1 MLVSAKL
8 SYLRI
13 SPRKARLVADL
24 VRGKSVEQ
32 AQSILNFTI
41 KRAANPILKLLNSA
55 AANAKNNF
63 QLDPKN
69 MYVARIFV
77 NEGATYKRVM
87 PRSRGNAN
95 EIQKKTCHINLV
107 LAEKGEKVGMP
118 VKDDLKAKRPV
129 KENEAKEERKAEEA
143 KEIKKEKAVKAEK
156 KEAKKTP
163 KKTERKAVKKSTKE

>member
-8 SYLRI
+8 RYLRI

-32 AQSILNFTI
+32 AQGILNFTI

-63 QLDPKN
+63 HLDPKN

-87 PRSRGNAN
+87 PRARGSAN
-95 EIQKKTCHINLV
+95 QIHKKTCHIDLV
-107 LAEKGEKVGMP
+107 LAQNGEKVGMP
-118 VKDDLKAKRPV
+118 TKNDFKI
-129 KENEAKEERKAEEA
+129 
-143 KEIKKEKAVKAEK
+143 KEIVKTEKIQKKEKPGEIKEEK
-156 KEAKKTP
+156 IAKLREKPAQKKVPARKIAKKI
-163 KKTERKAVKKSTKE
+163 VK

>member
-8 SYLRI
+8 RYLRI

-32 AQSILNFTI
+32 AQGILNFTI

-63 QLDPKN
+63 HLDPKD

-87 PRSRGNAN
+87 PRARGSAN
-95 EIQKKTCHINLV
+95 QIHKKTCHIDLV
-107 LAEKGEKVGMP
+107 LAQNGEKVGMP
-118 VKDDLKAKRPV
+118 TRNDFKI
-129 KENEAKEERKAEEA
+129 
-143 KEIKKEKAVKAEK
+143 KEIVKTEKIQKKEKLEEIKEK
-156 KEAKKTP
+156 KEEKIAKLREKPAQKEVPARKTAKK
-163 KKTERKAVKKSTKE
+163 

>member
-24 VRGKSVEQ
+24 VRGKSVEE
-32 AQSILNFTI
+32 AQSILSFTI
-41 KRAANPILKLLNSA
+41 KRAASPILKLLNSA

-63 QLDPKN
+63 HLDPKDL
-69 MYVARIFV
+69 YVAKIWV

-95 EIQKKTCHINLV
+95 EIKKRTCHVDLI
-107 LAEKGEKVGMP
+107 LAKKGERIS
-118 VKDDLKAKRPV
+118 AIEEAQV
-129 KENEAKEERKAEEA
+129 KEEKPQEEKS
-143 KEIKKEKAVKAEK
+143 VAEK
-156 KEAKKTP
+156 KTEKKTRTPAKPKKEASKGKIVKKAKK
-163 KKTERKAVKKSTKE
+163 SKE

>member
-8 SYLRI
+8 RYLRI

-32 AQSILNFTI
+32 AQGILNFTI

-63 QLDPKN
+63 HLDPKN

-87 PRSRGNAN
+87 PRARGTAN
-95 EIQKKTCHINLV
+95 QIHKKTCHIDLV
-107 LAEKGEKVGMP
+107 LAQNGEKVGMP
-118 VKDDLKAKRPV
+118 TRNDFKVKTVVNAEKIQAESKPEAVKEKKVEKTAKPKAK
-129 KENEAKEERKAEEA
+129 ET
-143 KEIKKEKAVKAEK
+143 KKDFKPA
-156 KEAKKTP
+156 AKKVSKNT
-163 KKTERKAVKKSTKE
+163 VKK

>member
-8 SYLRI
+8 RYLRI

-32 AQSILNFTI
+32 AQGILNFTI

-63 QLDPKN
+63 HLDPKD

-87 PRSRGNAN
+87 PRARGSAN
-95 EIQKKTCHINLV
+95 QIHKKTCHIDLV
-107 LAEKGEKVGMP
+107 LAQKGEKVGMP
-118 VKDDLKAKRPV
+118 AKNDFKT
-129 KENEAKEERKAEEA
+129 KEIIKTEKIQKEEKPEI
-143 KEIKKEKAVKAEK
+143 IKKK
-156 KEAKKTP
+156 KEEKIAKLREKPVQKKVSARKTAKK
-163 KKTERKAVKKSTKE
+163 R

>member
-32 AQSILNFTI
+32 AQNILNFTI

-63 QLDPKN
+63 HLDPKN

-87 PRSRGNAN
+87 PRARGTAN
-95 EIQKKTCHINLV
+95 QIQKKTCHVNLV
-107 LAEKGEKVGMP
+107 LAQKGEKVGMP
-118 VKDDLKAKRPV
+118 TKNNFRKKEFAGTEKAGI
-129 KENEAKEERKAEEA
+129 EKAEKPEA
-143 KEIKKEKAVKAEK
+143 VLEKKEKAAKPKTAPK
-156 KEAKKTP
+156 KSKQTAKKSS
-163 KKTERKAVKKSTKE
+163 KSAVKE

>member
-8 SYLRI
+8 RYLRI

-32 AQSILNFTI
+32 AQGILNFTI

-63 QLDPKN
+63 HLDPKD

-87 PRSRGNAN
+87 PRARGSAN
-95 EIQKKTCHINLV
+95 QIHKKTCHIDLV
-107 LAEKGEKVGMP
+107 LAQNGEKVGMP
-118 VKDDLKAKRPV
+118 TKNDFKI
-129 KENEAKEERKAEEA
+129 
-143 KEIKKEKAVKAEK
+143 KEIVKTEKIQKKEKPGEIKEEK
-156 KEAKKTP
+156 IAKLREKPAQKKVPARKIAKKI
-163 KKTERKAVKKSTKE
+163 VK

>member
-8 SYLRI
+8 RYLRI

-32 AQSILNFTI
+32 AQGILNFTI

-63 QLDPKN
+63 HLDPKN

-87 PRSRGNAN
+87 PRARGSAN
-95 EIQKKTCHINLV
+95 QIHKKTCHIDLV
-107 LAEKGEKVGMP
+107 LAQNGEKVGMP
-118 VKDDLKAKRPV
+118 TKNDFKI
-129 KENEAKEERKAEEA
+129 
-143 KEIKKEKAVKAEK
+143 KEIVKTEKIQKKEKLEEIKEK
-156 KEAKKTP
+156 KEEKIAKLREKPAQKEVPARKTAKK
-163 KKTERKAVKKSTKE
+163 

>member
-32 AQSILNFTI
+32 AQNILNFTI

-63 QLDPKN
+63 HLDPKN

-87 PRSRGNAN
+87 PRARGNAN
-95 EIQKKTCHINLV
+95 EIQKKTCHIDLV

-118 VKDDLKAKRPV
+118 VKGDLKV
-129 KENEAKEERKAEEA
+129 KGTVKAEKIQKEEKPGAIQEK
-143 KEIKKEKAVKAEK
+143 KEEKAVKAEK
-156 KEAKKTP
+156 KETKKAP
-163 KKTERKAVKKSTKE
+163 KKTEKKVSKKSTKE

>member
-8 SYLRI
+8 RYLRI

-32 AQSILNFTI
+32 AQGILNFTI

-63 QLDPKN
+63 HLDPKN

-87 PRSRGNAN
+87 PRARGSAN
-95 EIQKKTCHINLV
+95 QIHKKTCHIDLV
-107 LAEKGEKVGMP
+107 LAQNGEKVGMP
-118 VKDDLKAKRPV
+118 TRNDFKI
-129 KENEAKEERKAEEA
+129 
-143 KEIKKEKAVKAEK
+143 KEIVKTEKIQKKEKLEEIKEK
-156 KEAKKTP
+156 KEEKIAKLREKPAQKEVPARKTAKK
-163 KKTERKAVKKSTKE
+163 